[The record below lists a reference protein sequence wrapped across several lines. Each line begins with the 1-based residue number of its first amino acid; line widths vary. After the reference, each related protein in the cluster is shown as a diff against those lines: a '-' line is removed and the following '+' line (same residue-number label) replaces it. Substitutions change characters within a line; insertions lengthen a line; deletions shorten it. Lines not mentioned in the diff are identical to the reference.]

1 MRIRRKGKEGE
12 EDEEKKKRIEEEDE
26 EKMKKKKNKAGYTA
40 AEVACGWAGAVR
52 VGRGRILGH

>member
-1 MRIRRKGKEGE
+1 MATSQDEKCFGGKLFFLCGSAN
-12 EDEEKKKRIEEEDE
+12 
-26 EKMKKKKNKAGYTA
+26 NKAGYTA